1 MPQDAHFVFFVWS
14 TLAFTQEKGLKVL
27 HSMEA
32 LGACVIKYY
41 SFVMYRK
48 LRVYVTSKHFFRIV
62 SHFHQPERTHQL
74 TTEAVPYKQVMFY
87 ITGPWSYLLISDQ
100 LENISRTRLFFKS
113 FGDKRKSFITFA
125 TCSTASTIKL
135 TASSSTPETQKS

>member
-1 MPQDAHFVFFVWS
+1 M
-14 TLAFTQEKGLKVL
+14 L
-27 HSMEA
+27 
-32 LGACVIKYY
+32 
-41 SFVMYRK
+41 
-48 LRVYVTSKHFFRIV
+48 
-62 SHFHQPERTHQL
+62 
-74 TTEAVPYKQVMFY
+74 Y

-113 FGDKRKSFITFA
+113 LGDERKSFIMFA